1 MEYWHEVNIS
11 VETSATQHSGILT
24 MTNFM
29 LIVLNIVSL
38 SFNESVWCVTV
49 PIQVDV
55 HDDDYDDEHI
65 LYIYSVKYIYI
76 YICRHTT
83 SWILEYWIG
92 RRNRPIVCMKPC
104 EPYIHWIDSC
114 CWSPILSSLSLIYLF
129 VRLHY
134 TLPFESGS
142 LFLPCRPSRRCEPR
156 NTPTGFKVLTDA
168 LSLIFSVWRVETP
181 TSPIATLIGKH
192 VCLCVCV
199 CVCFAW
205 WNLPVR

>member
-65 LYIYSVKYIYI
+65 LYIYIQ
-76 YICRHTT
+76 
-83 SWILEYWIG
+83 
-92 RRNRPIVCMKPC
+92 
-104 EPYIHWIDSC
+104 
-114 CWSPILSSLSLIYLF
+114 
-129 VRLHY
+129 
-134 TLPFESGS
+134 
-142 LFLPCRPSRRCEPR
+142 
-156 NTPTGFKVLTDA
+156 
-168 LSLIFSVWRVETP
+168 
-181 TSPIATLIGKH
+181 
-192 VCLCVCV
+192 
-199 CVCFAW
+199 
-205 WNLPVR
+205 